1 MCAQC
6 NIPEHKLHEER
17 REDICK
23 HRKKKKNEYA
33 HLRMANIQYILRKK
47 NTGEKK
53 TEEQREGK
61 TGACAVSF
69 DRGPL

>member
-1 MCAQC
+1 MLSVIFP
-6 NIPEHKLHEER
+6 NISFKKKGER
-17 REDICK
+17 TSASTE
-23 HRKKKKNEYA
+23 KKKKKRIRTFEDGKYTV
-33 HLRMANIQYILRKK
+33 YSEKK
-47 NTGEKK
+47 TGEKK

>member
-6 NIPEHKLHEER
+6 NIPEHKLQEER
-17 REDICK
+17 GEDICK
-23 HRKKKKNEYA
+23 HRKKNEYA

-47 NTGEKK
+47 TGEKK